1 MDWWSDNRHVMPDP
15 LKHHFLPIFYLKRW
29 MRTADKKLVEYR
41 KAFDGEVRVK
51 SVYPAA
57 TGYVH
62 RLYEMKGMAPAVA
75 QEFESTFLAPV
86 DSGAAQ
92 AMQLM
97 LKYEHGDTL
106 STHHR
111 QAWTQFLLSL
121 EFRMPCDIR
130 TLKTNV
136 RDDWILSIPDME
148 ARYSEFRR
156 LGDPES
162 LREFLD
168 MQDSSVYEESAMS
181 IAKRM
186 ITHENVSSTIRK
198 MYWSIVSLESSDFE
212 LLTSDRPVLT
222 TDQFNRS
229 NSYIVL
235 PIGPRHLF
243 VSVFS
248 RHHSNFLRRKTQT
261 ELARW
266 VNLQITEGATELV
279 YGRDDRHKSFVTRH
293 LGISRPASHLER
305 LQAFR
310 RDRAAESK

>member
-1 MDWWSDNRHVMPDP
+1 MPDP

-29 MRTADKKLVEYR
+29 MRPEDKKLVEYR
-41 KAFDGEVRVK
+41 KAFEGDVRVK

-62 RLYEMKGMAPAVA
+62 RLYEKKGIAPEVA
-75 QEFESTFLAPV
+75 LEFESTFLAPV

-97 LKYEHGDTL
+97 LRCEHGDAL
-106 STHHR
+106 STRHR

-121 EFRMPCDIR
+121 EFRMPADIR
-130 TLKTNV
+130 ALKTNV

-148 ARYSEFRR
+148 DRYAEVRR
-156 LGDPES
+156 PGDPES

-168 MQDSSVYEESAMS
+168 AQDSSVYEESAMS

-186 ITHENVSSTIRK
+186 ITHENVSRTIRK
-198 MYWSIVSLESSDFE
+198 MYWSVVSLEASDFE
-212 LLTSDRPVLT
+212 LLTSDRPVIT
-222 TDQFNRS
+222 TERFNRRD
-229 NSYIVL
+229 SYIVL

-243 VSVFS
+243 VALFS
-248 RHHSNFLRRKTQT
+248 RRHSTFLRSRTQT
-261 ELARW
+261 QLARW
-266 VNLQITEGATELV
+266 VNVRIAEGATELV
-279 YGRDDRHKSFVTRH
+279 YGRDDRQESFVARH
-293 LGISRPASHLER
+293 LGTNKSPSHLER

-310 RDRAAESK
+310 RDRAAALLKPSAK